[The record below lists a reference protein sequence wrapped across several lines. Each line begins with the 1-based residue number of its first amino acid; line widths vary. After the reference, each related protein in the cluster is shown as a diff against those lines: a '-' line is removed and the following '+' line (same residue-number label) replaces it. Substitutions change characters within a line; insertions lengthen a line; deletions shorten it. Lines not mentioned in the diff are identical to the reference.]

1 MVDRRE
7 SEPNS
12 MLQEPVM
19 TSPPDRDLAARILER
34 AQMAQMKRKLK
45 LGLSQVPTSSHTYQ
59 NGHTGKKDELNDK
72 KTNLDNTE
80 HPPLRPLETRKRI
93 TAIPQDSKDT
103 SPLKKHA
110 SANLKI
116 NKDLSKKNKFAKP
129 KSPAKNKDIGS
140 IPAIKVPS
148 TPGRSSSSSNNNIQT
163 TPNRRITRLSHG
175 DDNNNNDISN
185 TNSTGADL
193 LIYLATSPYTK
204 NESTASTR
212 IKIPTTPRTST
223 FGQLTAD
230 DTIRLSHLKPSLT
243 SPQSTLKNIHHNAN
257 GDILGGNVPNMPF
270 NNMLLESPS
279 LYNSNGTL
287 APNTGINN
295 NNANLHLN
303 TSSNVNASGFNPNLL
318 KTPNFNMGDYIHNLF
333 SPSPNVNLNNI
344 TKERSIGNIKRN
356 SISNSLAQVA
366 LLSTSGITSTTNANS
381 NIIDGQISTSDSN
394 GDDNNKNSN
403 SSNNNANINDNNN
416 I

>member
-1 MVDRRE
+1 
-7 SEPNS
+7 

-59 NGHTGKKDELNDK
+59 NGHISKKDEPNSEK
-72 KTNLDNTE
+72 SNLDKIE

-129 KSPAKNKDIGS
+129 KSPTKNKEIGP
-140 IPAIKVPS
+140 IPVIKVPS
-148 TPGRSSSSSNNNIQT
+148 TPGRSSNPSSSSNNSNNIQT
-163 TPNRRITRLSHG
+163 TPNRKITRISHG
-175 DDNNNNDISN
+175 DDNNNDIS
-185 TNSTGADL
+185 TNATGADL

-204 NESTASTR
+204 NESAASTR

-223 FGQLTAD
+223 FGQLSAD
-230 DTIRLSHLKPSLT
+230 DAIRLSHLKPSLT
-243 SPQSTLKNIHHNAN
+243 SPQSTLKNIHHNSN
-257 GDILGGNVPNMPF
+257 GDILGGNVSNMQF

-287 APNTGINN
+287 APSTGTNN
-295 NNANLHLN
+295 HNANLHLN
-303 TSSNVNASGFNPNLL
+303 TTSNANASGFNPNLL

-333 SPSPNVNLNNI
+333 SPSPNVNLNNYN
-344 TKERSIGNIKRN
+344 KERSIGNIKRN

-366 LLSTSGITSTTNANS
+366 LLSTSGITSTTNTNS
-381 NIIDGQISTSDSN
+381 NIINDQISRNDSN
-394 GDDNNKNSN
+394 EEDNNKNSI